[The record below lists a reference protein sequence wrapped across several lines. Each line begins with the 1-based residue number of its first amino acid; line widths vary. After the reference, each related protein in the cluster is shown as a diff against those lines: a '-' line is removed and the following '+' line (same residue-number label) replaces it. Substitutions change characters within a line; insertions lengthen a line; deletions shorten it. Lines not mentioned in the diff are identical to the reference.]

1 MPPIHGGNDLTL
13 DEASARLILNYG
25 SLAVS
30 LIWRGEGIE
39 ETVISA
45 SFHGWKL
52 LMETDFRMD
61 ISLVI
66 RSFFFFK

>member
-1 MPPIHGGNDLTL
+1 M
-13 DEASARLILNYG
+13 EV
-25 SLAVS
+25 LAVS
-30 LIWRGEGIE
+30 LIWRGGGIE

-66 RSFFFFK
+66 RSFFFLNKTNVIQMRLRFL

>member
-1 MPPIHGGNDLTL
+1 M
-13 DEASARLILNYG
+13 EV
-25 SLAVS
+25 LAVS
-30 LIWRGEGIE
+30 LIWRGGGIE

-61 ISLVI
+61 ISFVI
-66 RSFFFFK
+66 RSFFFLNKRQT

>member
-1 MPPIHGGNDLTL
+1 M
-13 DEASARLILNYG
+13 EV
-25 SLAVS
+25 LAVS
-30 LIWRGEGIE
+30 LIWRGGGIE

-45 SFHGWKL
+45 SFHEWKL

-66 RSFFFFK
+66 RSFFFLNKRQT